1 MKRSVNKKMEEIYL
15 GLDIGTNSCGYAVT
29 DGNYNL
35 VRIGGKDA
43 WGVRL
48 FEKAETAQ
56 ERRAKRTARRRVV
69 RKKLQNLWLQQLFEK
84 EIEKIDPSFFTRL
97 KYSNLHLEDKILSDK
112 NLTSKYSLF
121 NDTVKQVF
129 TDKEYYEKYKTVYH
143 LREKLLKNPAEDVRL
158 LYLAIHSILT
168 HRGHFL
174 SETDFSSNVPIE
186 DSFNNLLDKLSAYS
200 VEFNDGKNVLTIKA
214 DKISGIFLLLEDF
227 AQGLSYR
234 QVKENF
240 EKNLDVKTKLDKTVA
255 SILLS
260 GKFKTTDVFAVEKE
274 DAVKVDFNDEK
285 FEEVYGT
292 LSSQLSE
299 TELAIL
305 NLFKDLYS
313 SIQLKK
319 LLGKNDY
326 ICEAMVER
334 YDKHNEQLKELK
346 TFVKTYFPSKK
357 NLVFN
362 AQKTSKKKKEE
373 KSGKIANYAA
383 YCYSD
388 LKDGKKQIID
398 GVASR
403 EDFYKFIKNE
413 LLECSPEVETDLIKF
428 EEQKQKILNSIEK
441 NDYLLKI
448 RSHDNIVLPNSL
460 YKVELQQILKINEKK
475 FKFLSE
481 KDEKG
486 KTISEKII
494 DIICFRIPYFV
505 GPIGQSERGWI
516 RKDKNLDFKPWTLN
530 EIINFDEAEDKF
542 IQNMTSKCTYLPTED
557 VLPKDSLLYSKFRVL
572 NELNNLKV
580 NGNDITVET
589 KQRIFKG
596 LFEKYKKISKNK
608 LIEFL
613 KQENIYPKNE
623 SIVITGIDNEFANN
637 YSSYVTL
644 ANKFGEEF
652 VNKNYDVFEKIIK
665 YHTIISDKLRLE
677 KRIKREFKIFSNED
691 VKFLKSLNYS
701 GWGKL
706 SGKFLN
712 GIKFADKKSNSPE
725 FESKT
730 IISAMWETN
739 KNLQEV
745 IFCKEYN
752 LLEKLEA
759 NIEKIQRDLVYEDVQ
774 NMYTSPSVKR
784 GTWQAISIIN
794 ELKSKLGKY
803 PDKIF
808 IEVTRNDQEKGDK
821 GRKDSRFGAVVKKYK
836 DKTLKEDCLKEAIN
850 YNNLLDELN
859 KRNNSHLRSE
869 KLFLYFMQL
878 GKDAYTGEPID
889 IAELGNDNAY
899 NVDHIIPR
907 SKVKD
912 DSLDNKVLVSAA
924 ANLAKGDEYP
934 LKRKIQFAQKDFWRM
949 LNKNGLM
956 SDKKLARLERT
967 EEFTDKDA
975 DDFTNQQLVSTNQ
988 ESKAVIDLLSKV
1000 YDNRRNIV
1008 FSKAMFVTE
1017 FRNRYNIF
1025 KSRDVNDLHHAK
1037 DAFLNVVVGN
1047 VLFNRFTQGYWKK
1060 DKNIKILED
1069 ENRVDADEDKNEKVT
1084 SVVDKVFG
1092 RYVWSNQTGE
1102 VVWKGWKDVERIQKI
1117 CYQNSPII
1125 SIMPYVNRNGAFY
1138 DETIYKKKNDGE
1150 KFKAAFALK
1159 EKGPMSSIEK
1169 YGGFNSVNNAYFMVV
1184 ESVDNKGRIKKTIEC
1199 VPIIVEYKYRNDP
1212 DKKQK
1217 VIKFIEETNNIKI
1230 TRVIKDELKFRSVLK
1245 INGGLYMLTAKTSDS
1260 FKVLKL
1266 NQWYI
1271 SNSDTGYIKILEKYK
1286 NMPQV
1291 AKECLKEDGER
1302 LIVSPAV
1309 KENSRPQIITRTQNV
1324 ELYDLI
1330 INQLS
1335 KKIYD
1340 LSSIK
1345 AIVSNLKDKRDL
1357 FIALSIPN
1365 QTEVLLNLVKYVG
1378 GGYLADLKLLG
1389 GTEHMGTTRISKDIT
1404 DLNIY
1409 LIEQSV
1415 TGLYSKG
1422 TKL

>member
-143 LREKLLKNPAEDVRL
+143 LREELLKNPAEDVRL

-174 SETDFSSNVPIE
+174 LETDFSSNVPIE

-200 VEFNDGKNVLTIKA
+200 VEFNDGKNVLTIKP

-227 AQGLSYR
+227 SQGLSYR

-745 IFCKEYN
+745 IFCKDYN

-836 DKTLKEDCLKEAIN
+836 DKALKEDCLKEAIN

-889 IAELGNDNAY
+889 ISELGNDNAY

-1069 ENRVDADEDKNEKVT
+1069 KNRVDADEDKNEKVT

-1117 CYQNSPII
+1117 CYQNSPVI

-1217 VIKFIEETNNIKI
+1217 IIKFIEETNNIKI

-1291 AKECLKEDGER
+1291 AKECLKEDGEK
-1302 LIVSPAV
+1302 LVVSPAV

-1365 QTEVLLNLVKYVG
+1365 QTEILLNLVKYVG
-1378 GGYLADLKLLG
+1378 GGYFADLKLLG
-1389 GTEHMGTTRISKDIT
+1389 GTEYMGATTFGKNIT

>member
-1 MKRSVNKKMEEIYL
+1 
-15 GLDIGTNSCGYAVT
+15 
-29 DGNYNL
+29 
-35 VRIGGKDA
+35 
-43 WGVRL
+43 
-48 FEKAETAQ
+48 
-56 ERRAKRTARRRVV
+56 
-69 RKKLQNLWLQQLFEK
+69 
-84 EIEKIDPSFFTRL
+84 
-97 KYSNLHLEDKILSDK
+97 
-112 NLTSKYSLF
+112 
-121 NDTVKQVF
+121 
-129 TDKEYYEKYKTVYH
+129 
-143 LREKLLKNPAEDVRL
+143 
-158 LYLAIHSILT
+158 
-168 HRGHFL
+168 
-174 SETDFSSNVPIE
+174 
-186 DSFNNLLDKLSAYS
+186 
-200 VEFNDGKNVLTIKA
+200 
-214 DKISGIFLLLEDF
+214 
-227 AQGLSYR
+227 
-234 QVKENF
+234 
-240 EKNLDVKTKLDKTVA
+240 
-255 SILLS
+255 
-260 GKFKTTDVFAVEKE
+260 
-274 DAVKVDFNDEK
+274 
-285 FEEVYGT
+285 
-292 LSSQLSE
+292 
-299 TELAIL
+299 
-305 NLFKDLYS
+305 
-313 SIQLKK
+313 
-319 LLGKNDY
+319 
-326 ICEAMVER
+326 
-334 YDKHNEQLKELK
+334 
-346 TFVKTYFPSKK
+346 
-357 NLVFN
+357 
-362 AQKTSKKKKEE
+362 
-373 KSGKIANYAA
+373 
-383 YCYSD
+383 
-388 LKDGKKQIID
+388 
-398 GVASR
+398 
-403 EDFYKFIKNE
+403 
-413 LLECSPEVETDLIKF
+413 
-428 EEQKQKILNSIEK
+428 
-441 NDYLLKI
+441 
-448 RSHDNIVLPNSL
+448 
-460 YKVELQQILKINEKK
+460 
-475 FKFLSE
+475 
-481 KDEKG
+481 
-486 KTISEKII
+486 
-494 DIICFRIPYFV
+494 
-505 GPIGQSERGWI
+505 
-516 RKDKNLDFKPWTLN
+516 
-530 EIINFDEAEDKF
+530 
-542 IQNMTSKCTYLPTED
+542 
-557 VLPKDSLLYSKFRVL
+557 
-572 NELNNLKV
+572 
-580 NGNDITVET
+580 
-589 KQRIFKG
+589 
-596 LFEKYKKISKNK
+596 
-608 LIEFL
+608 
-613 KQENIYPKNE
+613 
-623 SIVITGIDNEFANN
+623 
-637 YSSYVTL
+637 
-644 ANKFGEEF
+644 
-652 VNKNYDVFEKIIK
+652 
-665 YHTIISDKLRLE
+665 
-677 KRIKREFKIFSNED
+677 
-691 VKFLKSLNYS
+691 
-701 GWGKL
+701 
-706 SGKFLN
+706 
-712 GIKFADKKSNSPE
+712 
-725 FESKT
+725 
-730 IISAMWETN
+730 
-739 KNLQEV
+739 
-745 IFCKEYN
+745 
-752 LLEKLEA
+752 
-759 NIEKIQRDLVYEDVQ
+759 
-774 NMYTSPSVKR
+774 
-784 GTWQAISIIN
+784 
-794 ELKSKLGKY
+794 
-803 PDKIF
+803 
-808 IEVTRNDQEKGDK
+808 
-821 GRKDSRFGAVVKKYK
+821 
-836 DKTLKEDCLKEAIN
+836 
-850 YNNLLDELN
+850 
-859 KRNNSHLRSE
+859 
-869 KLFLYFMQL
+869 
-878 GKDAYTGEPID
+878 
-889 IAELGNDNAY
+889 
-899 NVDHIIPR
+899 
-907 SKVKD
+907 
-912 DSLDNKVLVSAA
+912 
-924 ANLAKGDEYP
+924 
-934 LKRKIQFAQKDFWRM
+934 M

-1069 ENRVDADEDKNEKVT
+1069 KNRVDADEDKNEKVT

-1117 CYQNSPII
+1117 CYQNSPVI

-1217 VIKFIEETNNIKI
+1217 IIKFIEETNNIKI

-1245 INGGLYMLTAKTSDS
+1245 INGGLYMLTAKTGDS